1 MSASKVAKSDK
12 SYRGLILAL
21 LIANGVSLLLFLLR
35 FADSGS
41 TRYWFLIWNLIL
53 AWLPL
58 LFVIGLVKRLKH
70 SPWLT
75 PLNIALSLLWLLF
88 LPNSF
93 YLVSDLIHL
102 QTNPDVSV
110 LYDAVLFTSF
120 IFNGFLGG
128 FISLYLVHKELEKR
142 LSRSFV
148 NSIVAGILL
157 LCSFAIHVGRVL
169 RWNTWDVFL
178 HPSGLLF
185 DVSEQVVNEAAQSR
199 ALVTTISFF
208 LLLGGMYIAIWQFA
222 QVNKSE

>member
-1 MSASKVAKSDK
+1 MSVNKSKRVDK
-12 SYRGLILAL
+12 NYKGIILAL
-21 LIANGVSLLLFLLR
+21 VTANGVSLLLFLLR
-35 FADSGS
+35 YIDSGS

-58 LFVIGLVKRLKH
+58 FFAITLIKRLKT
-70 SPWLT
+70 SSWLT
-75 PLNIALSLLWLLF
+75 PLNILLSAAWLVF

-120 IFNGFLGG
+120 IFNAFVGG
-128 FISLYLVHKELEKR
+128 YISLYLIHTELIKR
-142 LSRSFV
+142 LSKRATNLV
-148 NSIVAGILL
+148 IAGVLF

-169 RWNTWDVFL
+169 RWNTWDIIV
-178 HPSGLLF
+178 HPKGLIF

-199 ALVTTISFF
+199 ALVTTVSFF
-208 LLLGGMYIAIWQFA
+208 LLLGGMYMVIWQLLRIRA
-222 QVNKSE
+222 SE